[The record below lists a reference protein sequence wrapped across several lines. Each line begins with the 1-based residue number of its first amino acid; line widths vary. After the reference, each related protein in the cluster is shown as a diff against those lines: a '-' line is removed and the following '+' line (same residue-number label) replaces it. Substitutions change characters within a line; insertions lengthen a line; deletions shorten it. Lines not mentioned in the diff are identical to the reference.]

1 MSAPVIHLNAVLKIA
16 KNLSFHQNVCFAQE
30 IKIPRTEMEII
41 VYNNFFLLFY
51 VCVCRH
57 GNSFAEKTKN
67 NRVIP
72 QEARI

>member
-41 VYNNFFLLFY
+41 VYNNSFSFILRFCLPPWQQF
-51 VCVCRH
+51 CRE
-57 GNSFAEKTKN
+57 NKK
-67 NRVIP
+67 
-72 QEARI
+72 